1 MLSSGQLEVL
11 LDFRLTRKTLVQF
24 KRTLGLR
31 IYILIH
37 TNSIHIFQEH
47 GDCLWFNIDSPIYP
61 KGDINLLHYYKRPSP
76 HFIIIMSIN
85 LSVLLKYKKGNI
97 DKKLDY
103 KSIKGST

>member
-1 MLSSGQLEVL
+1 MEIVFGSI
-11 LDFRLTRKTLVQF
+11 LT
-24 KRTLGLR
+24 LR
-31 IYILIH
+31 FI
-37 TNSIHIFQEH
+37 Q
-47 GDCLWFNIDSPIYP
+47 

>member
-1 MLSSGQLEVL
+1 MDS
-11 LDFRLTRKTLVQF
+11 RITY
-24 KRTLGLR
+24 